1 MAPIEFR
8 PKALDDVYVKMDLV
22 APEMIDTKQVIRNL
36 PPLIKGY
43 LRIGGFVGDG
53 AFIDTAFDT
62 TDVCVVLS
70 TSHMTESYQK
80 HYERKTGLEFG
91 RE

>member
-1 MAPIEFR
+1 MALP
-8 PKALDDVYVKMDLV
+8 DVYTNMNLV
-22 APEMIDTKQVIRNL
+22 PADQIDAKKVIRNL

-53 AFIDTAFDT
+53 AFIDYNFDT
-62 TDVCVVLS
+62 VDVCVILS
-70 TSHMTESYQK
+70 THHLTESYRN
-80 HYERKTGLEFG
+80 HYERKTGAEFG